1 MQMFH
6 VYWFSKVSTFQSQE
20 SLIYVLFC
28 AYIKLDNFFVA
39 VASLLRWSRGEE
51 NSLLSH
57 IFGRV
62 AELNWMWKEAMDE
75 FDNQVSKKN
84 WLF

>member
-1 MQMFH
+1 MKNGWGPFGIIAS
-6 VYWFSKVSTFQSQE
+6 YLEFIYAFLCLCE
-20 SLIYVLFC
+20 NFLI
-28 AYIKLDNFFVA
+28 FVA

-51 NSLLSH
+51 NALLSC

-75 FDNQVSKKN
+75 FNNQVNKEYH
-84 WLF
+84 L

>member
-1 MQMFH
+1 
-6 VYWFSKVSTFQSQE
+6 
-20 SLIYVLFC
+20 
-28 AYIKLDNFFVA
+28 

-51 NSLLSH
+51 NGLLGH

-75 FDNQVSKKN
+75 FSNQVSTKMVYMVLYIWSKMDCSHRELV
-84 WLF
+84 LFSNQNYFILTMAQYV